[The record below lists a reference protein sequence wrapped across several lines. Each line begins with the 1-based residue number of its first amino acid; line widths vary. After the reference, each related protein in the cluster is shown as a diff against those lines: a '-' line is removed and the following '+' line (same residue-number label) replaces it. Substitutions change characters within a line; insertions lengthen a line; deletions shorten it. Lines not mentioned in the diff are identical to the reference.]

1 MLATANNFMLDL
13 KAKGLAFTQKEEADG
28 SVLIKIPYKKQNIN
42 VKFYGKGGSK
52 LMIISYFGETELAFP
67 QKKLNK
73 FNNDYDLI
81 KFYSTEDGNIFAE
94 INAIVTADTA
104 AEIGLELLIRFVT
117 ITDELE
123 SEIATLF

>member
-1 MLATANNFMLDL
+1 MLATANNFMYDL
-13 KAKGLAFTQKEEADG
+13 KSKGLSFTQKEEADG

-42 VKFYGKGGSK
+42 VKFYGQGGKK
-52 LMIISYFGETELAFP
+52 LMMLSYLGESQLAFP

-81 KFYSTEDGNIFAE
+81 KFYASEDGNVFAE
-94 INAIVTADTA
+94 IDAIVTADTA

-123 SEIATLF
+123 EEIATLF

>member
-1 MLATANNFMLDL
+1 MLATANNFMLEL
-13 KAKGLAFTQKEEADG
+13 KEKGLSFTQKEEADG

-42 VKFYGKGGSK
+42 VKFYGKGGK
-52 LMIISYFGETELAFP
+52 KVMILSYLGESQLAFP

-81 KFYSTEDGNIFAE
+81 KFYSTEDGNVFAE
-94 INAIVTADTA
+94 IDALVTADTS
-104 AEIGLELLIRFVT
+104 AELGLDLLIRFVT